1 MELQRSIVATFLSKI
16 QWTLVSIPVQSTE
29 PEIGNLK
36 GPLMA
41 GIDRLCSATQAECP
55 SLFMGVRDQLQITRT
70 PLTVEPSRAR

>member
-1 MELQRSIVATFLSKI
+1 MELGCSRKMLRCLIVHDSNRYFEGLF
-16 QWTLVSIPVQSTE
+16 V
-29 PEIGNLK
+29 
-36 GPLMA
+36 A